1 MRYHE
6 KKKGIKKVI
15 LATAV
20 LAVVA
25 VLLLSVAGFFQI
37 RQVTVIGNEY
47 YTKEEIADFVIQDG
61 YKRNSL
67 YLYFQYH
74 YMEQPEIPFIDTME
88 VTIDSPGSVT
98 IRVYEKKYRGVCTVS
113 GTDAVS

>member
-37 RQVTVIGNEY
+37 HQVTVIGNEY
-47 YTKEEIADFVIQDG
+47 YTKEEIAD
-61 YKRNSL
+61 L
-67 YLYFQYH
+67 
-74 YMEQPEIPFIDTME
+74 
-88 VTIDSPGSVT
+88 
-98 IRVYEKKYRGVCTVS
+98 
-113 GTDAVS
+113 